1 MYDDRDLLAIEA
13 SALLS
18 ATALVLFGC
27 MMAMLL
33 ALASGA

>member
-1 MYDDRDLLAIEA
+1 MRDRDLLAVEA

-18 ATALVLFGC
+18 AVALVLFGC
-27 MMAMLL
+27 MIAVLS